1 MKRLISVLILLSVLS
16 TAGAQ
21 TLFTYGSHTVGRDE
35 FLRAFHK
42 NNPDTGDY
50 RQQVT
55 EYLELY
61 TRFRLKVQWAY
72 DARLDTLPQQ
82 LADAD
87 GFKREVQQ
95 SFLTDPAVFN
105 QLAEEAWERSKTDIR
120 LAHIY
125 VPFRRAKSI
134 EASEE
139 IVPTRQDSLQA
150 MAIVRKVQ
158 DELRAGKSFESV
170 AMTYS
175 GDPDVQAKK
184 GEIGYIT
191 VFTLPYAIENLV
203 YALKDQQVSEP
214 IATISG
220 YHIFKKLAQRPARG
234 KLRIAQIL
242 VSFDVSQG
250 PAAREPARKL
260 ADSLYRAIRNGS
272 DFSTLAER
280 FSNDQS
286 SFAMGGVLP
295 EFGVGKYDPVFEAQA
310 FALRD
315 SGDVS
320 TPFETPFGFH
330 ILQKRGQVPVE
341 LDREVGLSQIRALV
355 QSDERNARAIDQFE
369 RNAVTRT
376 GYRRMKYAEQ
386 DLWKMTDS
394 LLLSGKEILAGS
406 LKMNTTIFVLS
417 NEKVTVSDWL
427 IYARDE
433 AIRADRGNYPLQMDA
448 FVRKRAVEYY
458 RMHLEELDP
467 AFAAQLK
474 EFRDGNLL
482 FESMERQVWNKSA
495 ADTAGLRRYY
505 LSNTDRYQWGP
516 SADLI
521 LVHAVNQDAAE
532 EARKAILARPGS
544 WESLASQSSGRMM
557 ADSGRFE
564 LAQFKDIPAGEM
576 RTGNCTAIR
585 SAGPDGTRSFLYVV
599 KVYPNPMQ
607 RSFDQAKGL
616 VMTDYQQMLEDRWIN
631 ELKKKYPV
639 QLNQAEWTKVLNK

>member
-1 MKRLISVLILLSVLS
+1 MKRLISVLILLNIVSQ
-16 TAGAQ
+16 AGAQ
-21 TLFTYGSHTVGRDE
+21 TLFTYGSHAVGRDE

-42 NNPDTGDY
+42 NNPDTGEY
-50 RQQVT
+50 RRQVT

-95 SFLTDPAVFN
+95 SFLTDSAVFN
-105 QLAEEAWERSKTDIR
+105 RLAEEAWERSKTDIR

-125 VPFRRAKSI
+125 VPFRQAQAT
-134 EASEE
+134 EVSEDY
-139 IVPTRQDSLQA
+139 VPNRQDSLRA
-150 MAIVRKVQ
+150 MAVVRKVQ
-158 DELRAGKSFESV
+158 DDLRAGKSFESV

-175 GDPDVQAKK
+175 ADPDVQTLK
-184 GEIGYIT
+184 GEIGYVT
-191 VFTLPYAIENLV
+191 AFTLPYAIENLV

-220 YHIFKKLAQRPARG
+220 YHIFKKLGQRPARG

-242 VSFDVSQG
+242 VAFDAAQG
-250 PAAREPARKL
+250 TAARERARKL

-272 DFSTLAER
+272 DFSSLAER

-286 SFAMGGVLP
+286 SYAHGGVLP
-295 EFGVGKYDPVFEAQA
+295 EFGVGKYHPVFEAQA
-310 FALRD
+310 YALRD
-315 SGDVS
+315 SGDVCP
-320 TPFETPFGFH
+320 PFETPFGFH
-330 ILQKRGQVPVE
+330 LLQKRGEVPVE
-341 LDREVGLSQIRALV
+341 QDREAGLSQTRVLV
-355 QSDERNARAIDQFE
+355 LGDERNGRAIDQFE
-369 RNAVTRT
+369 RNAVTRS

-386 DLWKMTDS
+386 DLWKMTDT

-406 LKMNTTIFVLS
+406 LKMNTTLFVLS
-417 NEKVTVSDWL
+417 DQKVTVSDWL
-427 IYARDE
+427 IHARDE
-433 AIRADRGNYPLQMDA
+433 AIKPDRGSYPAQMEA
-448 FVRKRAVEYY
+448 YVRKRAVEYY
-458 RMHLEELDP
+458 RMHLEELSP
-467 AFAAQLK
+467 AFAAQMK

-505 LSNTDRYQWGP
+505 LSNADKYQWGP

-521 LVHAVNQDAAE
+521 LVHAVNQEAAE
-532 EARKAILARPGS
+532 EAKKAILARPGT
-544 WESLASQSSGRMM
+544 WESLASQTSGRMM

-564 LAQFKDIPAGEM
+564 LTQFTDIPAGEM
-576 RTGNCTAIR
+576 RAGNCTAIR

-599 KVYPNPMQ
+599 RLYPGPMQ
-607 RSFDQAKGL
+607 RSFDQAKGQ
-616 VMTDYQQMLEDRWIN
+616 VMADYQQMLEDQWIS

-639 QLNQAEWTKVLNK
+639 QLNKAEWSRVLNR